1 MEVPNKTWPPLVIIT
16 IKGNYILDF
25 QMLSLFRENA
35 YQKRCGP

>member
-1 MEVPNKTWPPLVIIT
+1 MEVPNKTWPPLVIT

-35 YQKRCGP
+35 YQK